1 MPLSMSQSS
10 LPLFTRALRNLSEIL
25 KKGEA
30 HSDSASLTEARLYP
44 DMLTLVG
51 QVQRASDSAKACAAR
66 LSGNEPPSFP
76 DTEKTFADLQ
86 ERIRKTIGYLNS
98 VPASAIDGS
107 EDRAIVFKAGKNE
120 YNFTGVQYLQGFA
133 IPNFFFHVTAAYAI
147 LRHKG
152 VPLGKLDFLG
162 TPRA

>member
-10 LPLFTRALRNLSEIL
+10 IPLFVRALRNLSEIL

-30 HSDSASLTEARLYP
+30 HPDSAGLPEAKLYP
-44 DMLTLVG
+44 DMLTLTG
-51 QVQRASDSAKACAAR
+51 QVQRASDSAKSCAAR
-66 LSGNEPPSFP
+66 LSGAEPPSFP
-76 DTEKTFADLQ
+76 DNEKTFADLQ
-86 ERIRKTIGYLNS
+86 ERIRKTIDYVKS

-107 EDRAIVFKAGKNE
+107 EERAIVFKAGKSE
-120 YNFTGVQYLQGFA
+120 YNFTGVQYLQAFA

-152 VPLGKLDFLG
+152 VAIGKLDFLG